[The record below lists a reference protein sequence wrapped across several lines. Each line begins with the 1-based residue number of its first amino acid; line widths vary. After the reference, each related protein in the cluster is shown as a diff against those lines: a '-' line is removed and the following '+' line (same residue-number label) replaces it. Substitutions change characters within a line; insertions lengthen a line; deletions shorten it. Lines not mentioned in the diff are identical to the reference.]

1 MANIIFTV
9 NCVLPVFLVIL
20 IGYFLKRFG
29 LMKQSFAD
37 NASDLVFWLFLP
49 AMIFRQISA
58 VDPSTLQGFE
68 KTALVGGLSVTVHFL
83 LLTVIFNKVIKDP
96 LSRGAF
102 IHGSFRCNYALI
114 GVPLAI
120 NLFGSEGAVKSAV
133 MLAVTMPFFNIYAVI
148 TLSLNSGNGEKIS
161 IPKMLLKILKNPY
174 IIAIILGLIF
184 SFFTIPVPEVIGKT
198 LDYMAS
204 TATPLALLTIGA
216 FLNVSDVKNNIK
228 LALSASLIK
237 TVAIPL
243 ICLPLVLL
251 AGFRGTDLGVLFIL
265 YTAPASV
272 TSFIMAKGM
281 KSDASLA
288 ANIIVI
294 STALSCFTVFI
305 GVLLLKNF
313 GFI

>member
-102 IHGSFRCNYALI
+102 IQGSFRCNYALI

-120 NLFGSEGAVKSAV
+120 NLFGSEGAVKA
-133 MLAVTMPFFNIYAVI
+133 
-148 TLSLNSGNGEKIS
+148 
-161 IPKMLLKILKNPY
+161 PY
-174 IIAIILGLIF
+174 
-184 SFFTIPVPEVIGKT
+184 
-198 LDYMAS
+198 
-204 TATPLALLTIGA
+204 
-216 FLNVSDVKNNIK
+216 
-228 LALSASLIK
+228 
-237 TVAIPL
+237 
-243 ICLPLVLL
+243 
-251 AGFRGTDLGVLFIL
+251 
-265 YTAPASV
+265 
-272 TSFIMAKGM
+272 
-281 KSDASLA
+281 
-288 ANIIVI
+288 
-294 STALSCFTVFI
+294 
-305 GVLLLKNF
+305 
-313 GFI
+313 